1 VGGAATESLSLSE
14 ALFAVAAE
22 LAHIRNDTRSLEEAV
37 GHVLAF
43 AAPDT
48 VPRHLQQIDLLVQ
61 ELDDLA
67 RFCGEAAVAVDRG
80 IRFDATPALQV
91 LRLRRLALAL
101 GQAGVGAEGAA
112 SGEVDLF

>member
-1 VGGAATESLSLSE
+1 MDDAAARSLSLPE

-22 LAHIRNDTRSLEEAV
+22 LARIRNDTRGLEEAV
-37 GHVLAF
+37 GHILAF
-43 AAPDT
+43 AAPEA

-67 RFCGEAAVAVDRG
+67 RFCGQAAEAVDRG
-80 IRFDATPALQV
+80 ARFDGTRALQV

-101 GQAGVGAEGAA
+101 GQIGGGMEGAI